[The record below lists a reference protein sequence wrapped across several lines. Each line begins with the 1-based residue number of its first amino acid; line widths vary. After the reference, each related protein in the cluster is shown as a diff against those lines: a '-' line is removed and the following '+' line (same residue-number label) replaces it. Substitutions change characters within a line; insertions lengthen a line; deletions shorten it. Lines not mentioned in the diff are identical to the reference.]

1 MFSTARPGAPLY
13 APSNHKPGPTLDREN
28 DVEALDLFSTSFYRC
43 RSIRITQMLR
53 PSWCA
58 SAMVEESKHG
68 MIKWNEHWK
77 NFLKITPPL
86 ITIIC
91 QVRNMMKAT
100 IEAIESDTS
109 IIIPTINSSSTSPIP
124 PSLPP
129 PIKYQ
134 RKRKIAETDS

>member
-1 MFSTARPGAPLY
+1 MNLTVLIMDCPDGYVCRTSRIGPLKY
-13 APSNHKPGPTLDREN
+13 PS
-28 DVEALDLFSTSFYRC
+28 S
-43 RSIRITQMLR
+43 
-53 PSWCA
+53 
-58 SAMVEESKHG
+58 VEEFSK
-68 MIKWNEHWK
+68 
-77 NFLKITPPL
+77 KIIPL

-109 IIIPTINSSSTSPIP
+109 IIIPTINSSSASPIP

-129 PIKYQ
+129 PMKYQ